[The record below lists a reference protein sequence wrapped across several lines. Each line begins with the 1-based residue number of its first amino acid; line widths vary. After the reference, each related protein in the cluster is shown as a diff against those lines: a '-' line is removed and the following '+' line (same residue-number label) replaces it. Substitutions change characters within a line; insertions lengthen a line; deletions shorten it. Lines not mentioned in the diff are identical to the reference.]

1 MVGTGNASTH
11 LSGDKRVFA
20 ELRIEVIYLKA
31 CPKCSGDVE
40 LATTPDGRVLQCLQ
54 CSFKV
59 DSPESARRAAAEK
72 AKKTTAAA

>member
-1 MVGTGNASTH
+1 MVGTGNASTR
-11 LSGDKRVFA
+11 LSGDNWIKA

-40 LATTPDGRVLQCLQ
+40 LVNTPDGRALQCLQ

-59 DSPESARRAAAEK
+59 DSPESARRAVAEK